1 MDERESLSD
10 EKLQLAKDK
19 LGVAIREYY
28 DTVEPEVYIDD
39 WVLVCHKDSVEL
51 TAEGQ
56 SVVST
61 LVPTG
66 QAFHRTAGMLALAAK
81 ASVDF

>member
-1 MDERESLSD
+1 MAEISD
-10 EKLQLAKDK
+10 EKAQLAKDK
-19 LGVAIREYY
+19 LTVAIKEYY

-39 WVLVCHKDSVEL
+39 WALVCHKDSIEL
-51 TAEGQ
+51 SAEGQ

-66 QAFHRTAGMLALAAK
+66 QAFHRTAGLLALAQK